1 MILAGRFDEALEL
14 GNAEPELMISN
25 EMVAANLAADRLD
38 QAYEWA
44 RRGTT
49 LEPRDFL
56 NWVFLASVQALL
68 EQPENAR
75 ASLDRAR
82 EIVPNFTLA
91 SFSRGIRVAWR
102 RDDIVA
108 AIEAGLLQLGVE

>member
-1 MILAGRFDEALEL
+1 MDT
-14 GNAEPELMISN
+14 AEPELMISTD
-25 EMVAANLAADRLD
+25 MVAANLALGRLD

-56 NWVFLASVQALL
+56 NWVFFASVQAHL
-68 EQPENAR
+68 EQPDNAR

-82 EIVPNFTLA
+82 EIVPGFTLA
-91 SFSRGIRVAWR
+91 SFSQGIRVAWR
-102 RDDIVA
+102 RDDLVA
-108 AIEAGLLQLGVE
+108 AIEAGLLRLGAA